1 MLKEREMME
10 KSESVTLKRIERK
23 EHIKKITQVLEY
35 ERQVIQEK
43 LIEKSQKLSNFFSK
57 KNNILNKKREFSNE
71 MLKKK
76 EEYMTKFQSIFKKK
90 QLDVRI
96 QITQENTIKTIEKM
110 FQNNNE
116 LTELINC
123 KKML

>member
-23 EHIKKITQVLEY
+23 EQIKKITQVLEY

-43 LIEKSQKLSNFFSK
+43 LIEKSQRLSNFFSK

-71 MLKKK
+71 MFKKK

-96 QITQENTIKTIEKM
+96 
-110 FQNNNE
+110 
-116 LTELINC
+116 
-123 KKML
+123 

>member
-23 EHIKKITQVLEY
+23 EQIKKITQVLEY

-43 LIEKSQKLSNFFSK
+43 LIEKSQRLSNFFSK

-71 MLKKK
+71 MFKKK

>member
-43 LIEKSQKLSNFFSK
+43 LIEKSQRLSNFFSK

>member
-23 EHIKKITQVLEY
+23 EQIKKITQVLEY

-96 QITQENTIKTIEKM
+96 
-110 FQNNNE
+110 
-116 LTELINC
+116 
-123 KKML
+123 

>member
-96 QITQENTIKTIEKM
+96 
-110 FQNNNE
+110 
-116 LTELINC
+116 
-123 KKML
+123 

>member
-23 EHIKKITQVLEY
+23 EQIKKITQVLEY

-43 LIEKSQKLSNFFSK
+43 LIEKSQRLSNFFSK

-96 QITQENTIKTIEKM
+96 
-110 FQNNNE
+110 
-116 LTELINC
+116 
-123 KKML
+123 

>member
-43 LIEKSQKLSNFFSK
+43 LIEKSQRLSNFFSK

-96 QITQENTIKTIEKM
+96 
-110 FQNNNE
+110 
-116 LTELINC
+116 
-123 KKML
+123 